1 MLGHIYMYHIS
12 PNAQCTLHFGL
23 WHLCQMGNEMIT
35 NHISRITHFKC
46 YAHKLSAVRDHMLT
60 KHGRTHRAPAIRG
73 SSQIELADD
82 LLTENLSNGLRVNG
96 DAANYGRIGRIK
108 GNRWRSYISYPPNVR
123 HPQSTA
129 SAPRYQILQHFKL
142 TNGFTGGA
150 MEPPKAKEG

>member
-1 MLGHIYMYHIS
+1 M
-12 PNAQCTLHFGL
+12 
-23 WHLCQMGNEMIT
+23 
-35 NHISRITHFKC
+35 NHTFKC
-46 YAHKLSAVRDHMLT
+46 YAHKLSAVRDHVLT
-60 KHGRTHRAPAIRG
+60 NMVQLLLTVTVQHR
-73 SSQIELADD
+73 SEADD

-150 MEPPKAKEG
+150 TEPPKAKEG

>member
-1 MLGHIYMYHIS
+1 MYHIS
-12 PNAQCTLHFGL
+12 PNAHCTLD
-23 WHLCQMGNEMIT
+23 CYMIGYFM
-35 NHISRITHFKC
+35 NHTFYS
-46 YAHKLSAVRDHMLT
+46 SAMLT
-60 KHGRTHRAPAIRG
+60 SSLLSGITCSQSMVELTEHQRSEGAHRASWQMIC
-73 SSQIELADD
+73 SQ
-82 LLTENLSNGLRVNG
+82 NLSNGLRVNG

-150 MEPPKAKEG
+150 TEPPKAKES